1 MCGSPYVPDATA
13 RSSVNVGREVVGK
26 AEGAGLAVGL
36 LGPSVG
42 HGETEGTAVDGEPSD
57 GPSEGNIVR
66 SVTSLGIFDANTGL
80 GSID

>member
-13 RSSVNVGREVVGK
+13 RSSVKGGRDVVGK
-26 AEGAGLAVGL
+26 VEGAGLEVGL

-42 HGETEGTAVDGEPSD
+42 HGETEGTVVDGEPSD

-66 SVTSLGIFDANTGL
+66 SVDSVGIFDASTGL

>member
-13 RSSVNVGREVVGK
+13 RSSVNVGKEVVGK
-26 AEGAGLAVGL
+26 AEGVGLAVGL
-36 LGPSVG
+36 LGPSEG

-66 SVTSLGIFDANTGL
+66 SVDSVGIFDASTVL
-80 GSID
+80 GSIE